1 MRKIKTGDNVVVI
14 TGPDKG
20 KRGDVARIVDDTHV
34 VVNGINAM
42 KKHAKPNPLK
52 NQPGGIITKEMP
64 IHVSNIAIWNPVT
77 QKPDRIG
84 FRTLDDG
91 RKLRFYKSNG
101 EQINGR
107 GKAKID
113 EEEAGATGVHGQG
126 KAHRGSA
133 AACGFRRGRAP

>member
-1 MRKIKTGDNVVVI
+1 MRKIKKGDNVVVI
-14 TGPDKG
+14 AGRDKG
-20 KRGDVARIVDDTHV
+20 KRGDVERIVDESHV
-34 VVNGINAM
+34 VVNGVNAV

-84 FRTLDDG
+84 FRTMDDG

-101 EQINGR
+101 ELIN
-107 GKAKID
+107 A
-113 EEEAGATGVHGQG
+113 
-126 KAHRGSA
+126 
-133 AACGFRRGRAP
+133 

>member
-1 MRKIKTGDNVVVI
+1 MRKIKKGDNVVVI
-14 TGPDKG
+14 TGRDKG
-20 KRGDVARIVDDTHV
+20 KRGDVEKIVDDSHV

-101 EQINGR
+101 EQING
-107 GKAKID
+107 
-113 EEEAGATGVHGQG
+113 
-126 KAHRGSA
+126 
-133 AACGFRRGRAP
+133 